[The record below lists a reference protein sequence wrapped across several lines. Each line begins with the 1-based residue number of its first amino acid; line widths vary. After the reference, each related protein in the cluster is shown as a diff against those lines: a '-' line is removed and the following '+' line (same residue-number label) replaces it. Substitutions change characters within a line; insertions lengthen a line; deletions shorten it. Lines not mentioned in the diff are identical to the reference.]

1 MKFIDSLTKRLF
13 NRPRLLVKSFSKKRS
28 CWWISSPATILVT
41 ILHYPF
47 IENIGVPVRDFKTAK
62 LTAEINFPF
71 STSRSCGLRCH
82 GANGILRLRHIL
94 SYVLNW
100 KIGC

>member
-1 MKFIDSLTKRLF
+1 MKFIDSLTKRQF

-28 CWWISSPATILVT
+28 CWWIRSLATILVI

-47 IENIGVPVRDFKTAK
+47 IENAGVPVRDFKTAK
-62 LTAEINFPF
+62 LTVEINFLF
-71 STSRSCGLRCH
+71 STSRARGLRCH
-82 GANGILRLRHIL
+82 GANGIMLMRHTL

-100 KIGC
+100 QIGY